1 MNESNKGNRKCFV
14 CELEVAAGNWQ
25 INNDVLLPVCIECIG
40 TEMEK
45 EKVEKYLDSLADGL
59 ICGCI

>member
-1 MNESNKGNRKCFV
+1 MKVSKKENRKCFV
-14 CELEVAAGNWQ
+14 CELEVAAGYWQ
-25 INNDVLLPVCIECIG
+25 INNEVLLPVCNECIG
-40 TEMEK
+40 TGKEK